1 MVEVDEALGY
11 DVGMGS
17 IDPLGDIRVQGLGEG
32 AGVVDQGLDG
42 AGFVGFE
49 GFPQFSDVM
58 ESSLSSMS
66 QRSA

>member
-11 DVGMGS
+11 DVGMRG
-17 IDPLGDIRVQGLGEG
+17 IDPLGDVRVQGLGES

-49 GFPQFSDVM
+49 GFP
-58 ESSLSSMS
+58 
-66 QRSA
+66 

>member
-11 DVGMGS
+11 DVGMGC
-17 IDPLGDIRVQGLGEG
+17 IDPLGDVRVQGLGEG